1 MIKELFLLNTQI
13 RKSAFSRK
21 NLAAAFLCT
30 LGIFSMAIVFTLHF
44 RSLYYFDIDH
54 LDIPAAS
61 GYSKEVIRKNYD
73 ELIDYNS
80 ISGPSKLTF
89 SDFTMSEEGKI
100 HFEEVRR
107 IFRNIEYASFVL
119 IPLTLFLVIW
129 QIRKKNAS
137 FFAVLSA
144 FPTVLVAI
152 AGLLAALNWDFC
164 FVLFHKIMFRNDYW
178 IFNPAYD
185 PVITILPD
193 AYFLHAALLILFC
206 VLAASLFSFLLYQM
220 LRRKV
225 SNNAKR

>member
-80 ISGPSKLTF
+80 IFGPSELTL

-152 AGLLAALNWDFC
+152 AGLLVTLNWDFC

-178 IFNPAYD
+178 IFNPSDD

-193 AYFLHAALLILFC
+193 TYFLHAAILILFC